1 MTQGDMEK
9 FAIPIQQNMSS
20 LETRVM
26 SDIIRRIRINGEIT
40 STADWQMNRLYQMGV
55 GKDEIKK
62 AIAESLKLT
71 DKQADNLFK
80 DAIGKEY
87 TRNQQLYESQGR
99 KWIPFEENGEL
110 QDFVAAIGKQTREE
124 LRNITQ
130 SLGFAIRGPNGR
142 IIQSPLLE
150 FYQGTL
156 DDAMMNIASGTFDYG
171 TVIRRTIQ
179 TMTNSGLR
187 SIDYDSGWSNRVDV
201 AARRAVMT
209 GFNQLQAK
217 VNEQVAQDLKTDY
230 FEVSWHGGA
239 RPEHQAWQGGIYSHK
254 ELVSVCGL
262 GSVMGLCGANCYHS
276 YNAFIP
282 GVSVRTYTDEQLKQM
297 NAQENQPKEFNGK
310 EYTTYEA
317 LQKQRKLETL
327 MRKQRQDIK
336 LLQTGGASEDD
347 LLAAKSRYR
356 SAMTQYAE
364 FSRKMDL
371 PQQKERVYMD
381 GLGRMVSGKNNK
393 VTDHPKDDIIKIQKA
408 DIAKSTTK
416 LKTAMKDK
424 DYAEYLERLGKHH
437 NQAIKRL

>member
-1 MTQGDMEK
+1 MTQGDTEK
-9 FAIPIQQNMSS
+9 LAIPIQRNMSS
-20 LETRVM
+20 MENRVM

-71 DKQADNLFK
+71 DKQVGNLFK

-87 TRNQQLYESQGR
+87 TRNRQLYGSQGR
-99 KWIPFEENGEL
+99 KWIPYEENGEL
-110 QDFVAAIGKQTREE
+110 QDLTAAISRQTGKE

-142 IIQSPLLE
+142 VIQSPLLE

-156 DDAMMNIASGTFDYG
+156 DDAMMDIASGTFDYG

-201 AARRAVMT
+201 AARRAVMN

-239 RPEHQAWQGGIYSHK
+239 RPEHQAWQGGVYSRK
-254 ELVSVCGL
+254 QLVTVCGL
-262 GSVMGLCGANCYHS
+262 GSVAGLCGANCYHS

-282 GVSVRTYTDEQLKQM
+282 GVSVRSYTDEQLEQM
-297 NAQENQPKEFNGK
+297 NAEENRPKEYKGK
-310 EYTTYEA
+310 GYTTYEA
-317 LQKQRKLETL
+317 LQRQRKMEML

-336 LLQTGGASEDD
+336 LLHDGAASKDD
-347 LLAAKSRYR
+347 VLAAKSRYC
-356 SAMTQYAE
+356 STMTQYAD
-364 FSRKMDL
+364 FSRKMGL

-381 GLGRMVSGKNNK
+381 GLGRMVTGRS
-393 VTDHPKDDIIKIQKA
+393 Q
-408 DIAKSTTK
+408 
-416 LKTAMKDK
+416 
-424 DYAEYLERLGKHH
+424 
-437 NQAIKRL
+437 